1 MARMSVYFIVILA
14 IIILV
19 ANTEMRKSK
28 AKACSCPCGRTSRTW
43 SGLCRCTSLASSS
56 RQCQKCE
63 KAISTGG
70 CYSNGLD
77 EPCSSMRKWNH
88 MLEKMDRE
96 LNDGTILPCRSWSG
110 GEGRAAWDIKYDE
123 NEIKLRFDVPGL
135 AKGEIKVS
143 VEDDTLV
150 IKGDYKKRAGD
161 DCWYCR
167 GYSSYDTCLQ
177 LPESCDRE
185 NIKAELKDGVLLI
198 SIPQKKLERKTID
211 IEIHVVKRGQDGA
224 ATQATVTGN
233 ARTGKVQGMDLAT
246 QMASDGL
253 ASATSTA
260 ELKCSKPC
268 SS

>member
-28 AKACSCPCGRTSRTW
+28 AKACSCSCGKTSRTW

-56 RQCQKCE
+56 TQCQKCE

-77 EPCSSMRKWNH
+77 EPCSSMRKWSD
-88 MLEKMDRE
+88 MLEEMDR
-96 LNDGTILPCRSWSG
+96 LLKDGRILPCRSWSG

-123 NEIKLRFDVPGL
+123 NEIKLRLDVPGL
-135 AKGEIKVS
+135 AKEEIKVC

-150 IKGDYKKRAGD
+150 IKGEYKKRAGD
-161 DCWYCR
+161 DCWHCR
-167 GYSSYDTCLQ
+167 GCSSYDTCLQ

-198 SIPQKKLERKTID
+198 SIPQKKLLRKTMH
-211 IEIHVVKRGQDGA
+211 IEIHAVKRDQDGA
-224 ATQATVTGN
+224 ATLATVTGN
-233 ARTGKVQGMDLAT
+233 ARTGKVQGMDLVT

-253 ASATSTA
+253 ASATSIA
-260 ELKCSKPC
+260 ELKSSKPC